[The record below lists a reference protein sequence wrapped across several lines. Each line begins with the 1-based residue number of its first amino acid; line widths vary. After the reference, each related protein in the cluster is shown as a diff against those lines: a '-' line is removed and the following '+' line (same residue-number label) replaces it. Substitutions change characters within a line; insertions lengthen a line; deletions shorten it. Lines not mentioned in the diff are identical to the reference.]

1 MDIMCRYIGV
11 PDPKTGK
18 VKPSTNP
25 PPSESTSYF
34 AFLNKLPYTN
44 CGKLMFA
51 TLPNHIILMT
61 CSIQD
66 KKLYADTILFKHPFE
81 TTL

>member
-1 MDIMCRYIGV
+1 MCRYIGV

-44 CGKLMFA
+44 CGKLMA
-51 TLPNHIILMT
+51 
-61 CSIQD
+61 
-66 KKLYADTILFKHPFE
+66 
-81 TTL
+81 